1 MISLHHMGS
10 LNVPAVDL
18 SGSNSTIVGSLR
30 SREAILWPTEWM
42 LVIIEQSI
50 LLLNTKPRLQIL
62 RLLHQLETDLPVVCL
77 HWLVFIVVG
86 VAQDEDVVPLGKWTG
101 INLDWLKV
109 DIAVITSRLR
119 TKQISEIMRHTIF

>member
-1 MISLHHMGS
+1 MISLHHMGC
-10 LNVPAVDL
+10 LNIPPVDL

-50 LLLNTKPRLQIL
+50 LLLDSKPGLLIL